1 MAGPREQAPDR
12 VLLIGIDHY
21 LPGQTPAG
29 ISYPCLE
36 GSVRDVEWMERFLV
50 DSLGVCPKRIHKLT
64 ASGPNERRQD
74 QELPTYDNIVAA
86 FNRLIEKAEPQD
98 RVLIHYSGHGGRAR
112 TLFPKVKGE
121 HGWDEVL
128 VPANVGAAAARY
140 LRDVELAYLLRK
152 MVARELLLT
161 LILDCCH
168 AGGAIRNGHLRRGT
182 TPRGV
187 GLIDTS
193 HCPQGSLVA
202 GHDELE
208 QTWRQLTAW
217 TSRGPE
223 VASGW
228 LPEPRG
234 YVLLAACQAHELAFE
249 YAFDGRHKHGV
260 LSYRLLEALEDLGT
274 RHTYKRLFDRVVA
287 KVRGD
292 FEDQTPQLEGEA
304 DRFLF
309 SERRARCV
317 DAVNVLRTD
326 PVQGRLLLH
335 AGQAHGVESGARF
348 AVYPLGVEPR
358 ESDPDPPL
366 VVKLGEL
373 GATESWAVPVR
384 GGLEVAEPG
393 SQAVLI
399 DVGSGRIGT
408 IRLRRAVRLAPQRR
422 ELAALRRAIGQRGSG
437 FVELVSTDAAAD
449 FEIAVDAMGAY
460 AILGPDG
467 RPLPDQQPPVF
478 LREPDAAAR
487 MAARI
492 VHLAKFH
499 NIAGLINPDERSP
512 LAGKL
517 RIELYRVG
525 AAGQMSELLRPA
537 LENPDQPPEFRV
549 GEMLAIRVKNIS
561 EQPLHVA
568 VLGLQ
573 PGWSVAQIH
582 PPRKYGDS
590 VVVEPG
596 GEELVRLRADF
607 PDGFDA
613 GVDQIKVFAT
623 VEASQ
628 IRWLRLPPLDERMPR
643 LELFRGTPNNPFEEL
658 LAALVTE
665 GPKVRRL
672 EPGAT
677 GEWTVEQVKIRVRR

>member
-1 MAGPREQAPDR
+1 MAGPRDQAPDR

-21 LPGQTPAG
+21 LPGRTPAG

-36 GSVRDVEWMERFLV
+36 GAVRDVEWMERFLV
-50 DSLGVCPKRIHKLT
+50 DSLGVCPSRIHKLT
-64 ASGPNERRQD
+64 ASGPSAGRRD
-74 QELPTYDNIVAA
+74 RELPTYENMVAA
-86 FNRLIEKAEPQD
+86 FTRLIEEAEPRD

-112 TLFPKVKGE
+112 TRFPKVKGE

-128 VPANVGAAAARY
+128 VPTNVGDQTARY

-168 AGGAIRNGHLRRGT
+168 AGGAIRNGHLRRGA

-193 HCPQGSLVA
+193 DCPQGSLVA
-202 GHDELE
+202 RHEELE

-217 TSRGPE
+217 TSRGVE

-234 YVLLAACQAHELAFE
+234 YVLLAACLAHELAFE
-249 YAFDGRHKHGV
+249 YAFDGRHQHGV
-260 LSYRLLEALEDLGT
+260 LSYRLLEALEHLGT
-274 RHTYKRLFDRVVA
+274 GHTYKRLFDRVVA

-304 DRFLF
+304 DRLLF
-309 SERRARCV
+309 SERRGRCV

-326 PVQGRLLLH
+326 PVRRRLLLH
-335 AGQAHGVESGARF
+335 TGRAQGVESGARF

-366 VVKLGEL
+366 VVKLDEL

-384 GGLEVAEPG
+384 GGLEAAEPG

-399 DVGSGRIGT
+399 AVGS
-408 IRLRRAVRLAPQRR
+408 IRLRRAVRLAERDG
-422 ELAALRRAIGQRGSG
+422 LAAVRRALERRGSG
-437 FVELVSTDAAAD
+437 FVELVSDATEVD
-449 FEIAVDAMGAY
+449 FEVTIDASGAY
-460 AILGPDG
+460 SILDPAG
-467 RPLPDQQPPVF
+467 RPLPDQRPPVHPGE
-478 LREPDAAAR
+478 LRAGDR

-492 VHLAKFH
+492 VHLAKFR
-499 NIAGLINPDERSP
+499 NVVELVNPDELSP
-512 LAGKL
+512 LVGKL
-517 RIELYRVG
+517 QLEFYRPGPDGRI
-525 AAGQMSELLRPA
+525 SELLRPGA
-537 LENPDQPPEFRV
+537 ENPDQPPELKV
-549 GEMLAIRVKNIS
+549 GEMLGIKVKNTS
-561 EQPLHVA
+561 EQPLHVS
-568 VLGLQ
+568 VLDLQ

-582 PPRKYGDS
+582 PIRKLGDS

-596 GEELVRLRADF
+596 GEELVRLRAEL
-607 PDGFDA
+607 PGGCDA
-613 GVDQIKVFAT
+613 GVDQVKVFAT

-628 IRWLRLPPLDERMPR
+628 MRWLELPPLGERIR
-643 LELFRGTPNNPFEEL
+643 IFRGTPKNRFEEL
-658 LAALVTE
+658 LATLVTE
-665 GPKVRRL
+665 GPKVRAL
-672 EPGAT
+672 EPGGC
-677 GEWTVEQVKIRVRR
+677 GEWTVEQRKIRIVRR